1 MIHLSQW
8 PWTPHG
14 KPSWLFVPRL
24 ERAFSASLIVRT
36 FLLTPATFNLDHAR
50 QIVQQKY
57 GLDSSTPVA
66 LSYQASDGMSIDLED
81 KEDIRAFQ
89 VYASREPVV
98 TLHADFDQ
106 AKIGSAGKAQEATV
120 SSTPSKSRGRRG
132 GRSKPINNV
141 ANDIAGA
148 PPNDAASESA
158 PRPDVAETSMAEVS
172 ANLHEMSQDA
182 PQPPNGKRKS
192 AKRAE
197 PVREPVPGA
206 APEPEPEAG
215 SAESTQRPDDDDDE
229 DVPLSQQ
236 SVSNLSLIHI

>member
-1 MIHLSQW
+1 MIRLSQW

-14 KPSWLFVPRL
+14 KPFWLFVPRL
-24 ERAFSASLIVRT
+24 ERDFSVSLIVRT

-106 AKIGSAGKAQEATV
+106 AKIGSAGKAQEATI

-132 GRSKPINNV
+132 GRSKSANNA
-141 ANDIAGA
+141 ANDAAGA
-148 PPNDAASESA
+148 PPNVAASESA
-158 PRPDVAETSMAEVS
+158 PRQDVAETSMAEVS

-182 PQPPNGKRKS
+182 PQPPSGKRKS
-192 AKRAE
+192 PKRAE
-197 PVREPVPGA
+197 PVPEPVPEA
-206 APEPEPEAG
+206 APEPAPEAG

-229 DVPLSQQ
+229 DCLLYTSPSTRDRG
-236 SVSNLSLIHI
+236 